1 MFNFQALVEYD
12 SSVLDGVSLVPAGID
27 VDTLK
32 GEIMLQ
38 CGLLQPL
45 YSEPATMKSAIA
57 QWFSA
62 RAWTFEHL
70 LNIINAEYSP
80 IENTDRYD
88 NWTRTVDRALDRT
101 DNATDGINESYGHNT
116 TKTVTGH
123 NTRSTTSEVDTT
135 GETIGEVSAFNS
147 SDWQNSDKNTSE
159 GNTTGSEDVTETQN
173 VSDAL
178 TGSDTKTGTNTHRNV
193 ADEDEDTTE
202 TYTQHLHGNIGVT
215 TNQEMIEQELALLA
229 KFNIYTWI
237 ALNLRDSLFL
247 EVY

>member
-1 MFNFQALVEYD
+1 MFNFQALVNYD
-12 SSVLDGVSLVPAGID
+12 ASVLDGVSLVPDGID

-45 YSEPATMKSAIA
+45 YSEPATMKSAIT

-88 NWTRTVDRALDRT
+88 QWTRNIDRALDRT
-101 DNATDGINESYGHNT
+101 DNTTDAINETNT
-116 TKTVTGH
+116 KNLT
-123 NTRSTTSEVDTT
+123 NTRETDSQVDTS
-135 GETIGEVSAFNS
+135 GETTGQVSAFNS
-147 SDWQNSDKNTSE
+147 SDWADSSKDSS
-159 GNTTGSEDVTETQN
+159 TGQTIGDETVTERN
-173 VSDAL
+173 
-178 TGSDTKTGTNTHRNV
+178 TGTDSRTGNNTRRNV

-215 TNQEMIEQELALLA
+215 TNQEMIEQELTLLA

>member
-1 MFNFQALVEYD
+1 MFNFQALVDYD
-12 SSVLDGVSLVPAGID
+12 ASVLDGVSLVPEGID

-45 YSEPATMKSAIA
+45 YPEPATMKSAIK

-88 NWTRTVDRALDRT
+88 QWTRNIDRALDRT
-101 DNATDGINESYGHNT
+101 DNTTDTISET
-116 TKTVTGH
+116 DTKNLT
-123 NTRSTTSEVDTT
+123 NTRETDSQVDTSGTST
-135 GETIGEVSAFNS
+135 GQVSAFNS
-147 SDWQNSDKNTSE
+147 SDWSNSSKDSS
-159 GNTTGSEDVTETQN
+159 TGQTIGDETVTERN
-173 VSDAL
+173 
-178 TGSDTKTGTNTHRNV
+178 TGTDTKTGNNNRRNV

>member
-1 MFNFQALVEYD
+1 MFNFQALVDYD
-12 SSVLDGVSLVPAGID
+12 PSVLDGVSLVPDGID

-32 GEIMLQ
+32 SEIMLQ

-45 YSEPATMKSAIA
+45 YSEPAVMKNAIT

-70 LNIINAEYSP
+70 LKIINAEYSP

-88 NWTRTVDRALDRT
+88 QWTRTLNRALDRT
-101 DNATDGINESYGHNT
+101 DNTTDAISET
-116 TKTVTGH
+116 DTKELT
-123 NTRSTTSEVDTT
+123 NTRETDSRVDTSGTNT
-135 GETIGEVSAFNS
+135 GQVSAFNS
-147 SDWQNSDKNTSE
+147 SDWSDSSKNSSTGQSS
-159 GNTTGSEDVTETQN
+159 GNETVTESSNGT
-173 VSDAL
+173 DTR
-178 TGSDTKTGTNTHRNV
+178 TGNNTRQNV

-202 TYTQHLHGNIGVT
+202 SYAQHLHGNIGVT
-215 TNQEMIEQELALLA
+215 TNQHMIEEELALLA

-237 ALNLRDSLFL
+237 ALMLRDSLFL

>member
-1 MFNFQALVEYD
+1 MFNFQALIDYD
-12 SSVLDGVSLVPAGID
+12 ASVLDGVSLVPAGID

-45 YSEPATMKSAIA
+45 YSEPATMKSAIT

-88 NWTRTVDRALDRT
+88 QWTRNIARALDRT
-101 DNATDGINESYGHNT
+101 DNTTDAISETNT
-116 TKTVTGH
+116 KNLT
-123 NTRSTTSEVDTT
+123 NTRETDSQVDTSGTTT
-135 GETIGEVSAFNS
+135 GQVSAFNS
-147 SDWQNSDKNTSE
+147 SDWSNSSKDSS
-159 GNTTGSEDVTETQN
+159 TGQTVGDETVTERN
-173 VSDAL
+173 
-178 TGSDTKTGTNTHRNV
+178 TGTDTKTGNNTRRNV

-202 TYTQHLHGNIGVT
+202 TYTQHLYGNIGVT

-237 ALNLRDSLFL
+237 AINLRDALFL

>member
-12 SSVLDGVSLVPAGID
+12 ASVLDGVSLVPAGID

-45 YSEPATMKSAIA
+45 YSEPATMKSAIK

-88 NWTRTVDRALDRT
+88 QWTRNVDRALDRT
-101 DNATDGINESYGHNT
+101 DDTTDAISETNT
-116 TKTVTGH
+116 KNLT
-123 NTRSTTSEVDTT
+123 NTRETDSQVDTSGTTT
-135 GETIGEVSAFNS
+135 GQVSAFNS
-147 SDWQNSDKNTSE
+147 SEWSNSSKDSS
-159 GNTTGSEDVTETQN
+159 TGQTIGDESVTEHN
-173 VSDAL
+173 
-178 TGSDTKTGTNTHRNV
+178 TGTDTRTGNNTRRNV

>member
-1 MFNFQALVEYD
+1 MFNFQSLVDYD
-12 SSVLDGVSLVPAGID
+12 ATVLDGVSLVPDGID

-45 YSEPATMKSAIA
+45 YSEPATMKSAIT

-88 NWTRTVDRALDRT
+88 QWTRNIDRALDRT
-101 DNATDGINESYGHNT
+101 DNTTDAISETNT
-116 TKTVTGH
+116 KNLT
-123 NTRSTTSEVDTT
+123 NTRETDSQVDTSGTTT
-135 GETIGEVSAFNS
+135 GQVSAFNS
-147 SDWQNSDKNTSE
+147 SDWSNSSKDSS
-159 GNTTGSEDVTETQN
+159 TGQTVGDETVTERN
-173 VSDAL
+173 
-178 TGSDTKTGTNTHRNV
+178 TGTDTKTGNNTRRNV

-237 ALNLRDSLFL
+237 AMNLRDSLFL